1 MDESKII
8 MKGRL
13 GPGMMITVDLP
24 SGQVCTQLHFGFA
37 RVFPRLLVSDL
48 YIMAVY

>member
-13 GPGMMITVDLP
+13 GPGMMITVDLQ
-24 SGQVCTQLHFGFA
+24 SGQVIMP
-37 RVFPRLLVSDL
+37 FPVVALIIIYLIS
-48 YIMAVY
+48 IF